1 MRPPLLASR
10 HALACTRAPTLSAAL
25 APVATTATACPA
37 LARQLAPAA
46 TTVALCAV
54 GMVPAALAML
64 LGRRRKLWRRV
75 FTGCSLG
82 AVVTVWIFSGTYAFL
97 ATFALMVAVAQN
109 EYYYMARQNGDYPT
123 WKLGTLG
130 SLAMYLTA
138 SSEGAVLRDAIFPL
152 TGTATIVYLLLRRER
167 STPPTTS
174 SDIHSTFMGIFYFGY
189 MPSFW
194 IRMRCANPIPPEA
207 VFSLFAS
214 PQLRVRWPLAAIE
227 AAGANLF
234 TGGAIIQW
242 WTMLAIVASDVAAYF
257 AGKKYGRTPLI
268 AAVSP
273 NKTWEGLLGGCAAAV
288 FVSTCGAVLM
298 RWPLPALSGAAYGL
312 MAAVMA
318 LIGDLTVSL
327 LKRSAGVKDTGR
339 LLPGHGGLLDRLD
352 SYLLVAAPCYFF
364 VTLALPALRRLV

>member
-1 MRPPLLASR
+1 
-10 HALACTRAPTLSAAL
+10 
-25 APVATTATACPA
+25 
-37 LARQLAPAA
+37 
-46 TTVALCAV
+46 
-54 GMVPAALAML
+54 MVPSGLKCL
-64 LGRRRKLWRRV
+64 FSTSPRGKLHRRV

-82 AVVTVWIFSGTYAFL
+82 AVVTMWIFSGTYAFL

-234 TGGAIIQW
+234 TGGAIVQW
-242 WTMLAIVASDVAAYF
+242 WVVLHHARHARHVLLHLRGGKPLPVRAEARRDGHCPVAGSAVAVAAASAAVAAAAGHRPVAALSAASLAIAASA
-257 AGKKYGRTPLI
+257 I
-268 AAVSP
+268 AASASAVS
-273 NKTWEGLLGGCAAAV
+273 A
-288 FVSTCGAVLM
+288 
-298 RWPLPALSGAAYGL
+298 R
-312 MAAVMA
+312 
-318 LIGDLTVSL
+318 
-327 LKRSAGVKDTGR
+327 
-339 LLPGHGGLLDRLD
+339 GH
-352 SYLLVAAPCYFF
+352 
-364 VTLALPALRRLV
+364 